1 MPAQIVGALKCQT
14 DSYLRSFE
22 TECLE
27 CKDVGNGKY
36 EVVLADTVLFP
47 TGGGQLNDTG
57 TINGVINVL
66 DVKRRDLVPVHV
78 VDEEVQV
85 GSKVLVDVNWERRFD
100 AMQQHSGQHL
110 LSARADKL
118 LNWKT
123 VGWSF
128 GYAWCTVE
136 LDCNGKQPNPEDI
149 RTLQVDIQRI
159 IDEGIK
165 FSVLDKS
172 MYDQLSSKESE
183 RVKELDV
190 DGISAKAVGSLRW
203 IHIDSIDLNACC
215 GTHVNNSTDLKSV
228 VLSPV
233 TEKVR
238 GKNYRLSFRFGDRAR
253 RYLQEQFLTN
263 VEIAKSLKCKQQDI
277 VEMVNRLQIQL
288 KDVMKQSS
296 SFGKSLIPYLS
307 ADIAKQV
314 ELSDNKILAYADF
327 EIQDNQWI
335 NSFVFDLATGFD
347 PTGESCL
354 LVALGS
360 NPVSVFILGN
370 SEKVQSLSEHITSC
384 YEDIKGG
391 YQPKLKRWQGKIK
404 GSETSWFSKVVK
416 EKNIS
421 VFKQQ

>member
-1 MPAQIVGALKCQT
+1 
-14 DSYLRSFE
+14 
-22 TECLE
+22 
-27 CKDVGNGKY
+27 
-36 EVVLADTVLFP
+36 
-47 TGGGQLNDTG
+47 
-57 TINGVINVL
+57 
-66 DVKRRDLVPVHV
+66 
-78 VDEEVQV
+78 
-85 GSKVLVDVNWERRFD
+85 
-100 AMQQHSGQHL
+100 
-110 LSARADKL
+110 
-118 LNWKT
+118 
-123 VGWSF
+123 
-128 GYAWCTVE
+128 
-136 LDCNGKQPNPEDI
+136 
-149 RTLQVDIQRI
+149 
-159 IDEGIK
+159 
-165 FSVLDKS
+165 
-172 MYDQLSSKESE
+172 
-183 RVKELDV
+183 
-190 DGISAKAVGSLRW
+190 
-203 IHIDSIDLNACC
+203 
-215 GTHVNNSTDLKSV
+215 
-228 VLSPV
+228 
-233 TEKVR
+233 
-238 GKNYRLSFRFGDRAR
+238 
-253 RYLQEQFLTN
+253 
-263 VEIAKSLKCKQQDI
+263 
-277 VEMVNRLQIQL
+277 MVNRLQIQL